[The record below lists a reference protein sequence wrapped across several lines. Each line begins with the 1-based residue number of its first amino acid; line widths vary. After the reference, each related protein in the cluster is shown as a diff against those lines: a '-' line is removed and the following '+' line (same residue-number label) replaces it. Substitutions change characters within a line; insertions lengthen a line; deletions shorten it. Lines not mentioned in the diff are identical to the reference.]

1 MFPRAPDRVPRT
13 SVLPTRS
20 AKTSTLIR
28 CWHKASME
36 KLVAR
41 WAEAEPHANKLYGLV

>member
-1 MFPRAPDRVPRT
+1 MFPDPQIVFPRT
-13 SVLPTRS
+13 SALPTRS

-41 WAEAEPHANKLYGLV
+41 WGAEAEPYANKL